1 MQHLKKNELAEA
13 LQLFEEMR
21 LEGEQPT
28 HAVYEMLIRG
38 CTINMT
44 RVGPGASP
52 DHLTANLLKKSME
65 LWEDMVAMN
74 RKPDYWTYNELIRCL
89 GKAGAV
95 KEAMQLFEQMCGSVR
110 LLPEE
115 RAFNS
120 MYELCVLSGHYEEAL
135 QVFEEHE
142 EMRKSL
148 WKPRFTP
155 VSFSLLLTAAAEGEG
170 KLGERLQTLPRVLR
184 LMGRHGVIP
193 RAPTCERLLDACL
206 RTGELQIAE
215 QVLAIKGFP
224 EEAVDG
230 TLIQRARE
238 QIAQAEVQ
246 AAERRLEESTTTGQ
260 LDWRIE
266 RGPDLERSGIK
277 KAAAQNESK

>member
-1 MQHLKKNELAEA
+1 MHSGPWRSPHARVRTQRPSTSSSHQVTCCSEA
-13 LQLFEEMR
+13 VSCAR
-21 LEGEQPT
+21 
-28 HAVYEMLIRG
+28 
-38 CTINMT
+38 
-44 RVGPGASP
+44 
-52 DHLTANLLKKSME
+52 
-65 LWEDMVAMN
+65 
-74 RKPDYWTYNELIRCL
+74 
-89 GKAGAV
+89 
-95 KEAMQLFEQMCGSVR
+95 R
-110 LLPEE
+110 LL
-115 RAFNS
+115 A
-120 MYELCVLSGHYEEAL
+120 LSAL
-135 QVFEEHE
+135 LHLEHQVDIAN
-142 EMRKSL
+142 
-148 WKPRFTP
+148 
-155 VSFSLLLTAAAEGEG
+155 AA
-170 KLGERLQTLPRVLR
+170 PNRV
-184 LMGRHGVIP
+184 
-193 RAPTCERLLDACL
+193 LDACL